1 MLEQRLADVIR
12 TIDALA
18 QVEQTVGEFYHRCS
32 AVFLHDSDFWLRLS
46 NDEFLHAAVL
56 TKLSQMIVRKPH
68 EFEPGQMFPPAAKR
82 TFIARILSDS
92 EKLMAGTLTMYDAL
106 LVAYHIEATMIE
118 SNYTEVVETKN
129 PEYIKALDNLAV
141 ATVQHSHRI
150 KKKMNQYKK
159 NGTGTRKSTAR
170 PQNDLHSEG

>member
-1 MLEQRLADVIR
+1 MLEQRHADLIR

-18 QVEQTVGEFYHRCS
+18 QVEQTVGEFYRSC
-32 AVFLHDSDFWLRLS
+32 AEIFRHDSDFWHRLS

-56 TKLSQMIVRKPH
+56 KKLSKMIERKPN

-106 LVAYHIEATMIE
+106 LVAYHIEATMLE

-129 PEYIKALDNLAV
+129 PEYIKALDNLAA

-150 KKKMNQYKK
+150 KKKMNQYRK
-159 NGTGTRKSTAR
+159 NGTGTRKNTAR
-170 PQNDLHSEG
+170 PQNELHSEG